1 MDNPLFL
8 VTKGLKAKKKRLS
21 GIGGGGG
28 GISAGDKLISVTSK
42 ATPVSNHSQ
51 ISLEIEEMNTGQ
63 FYQDPNTGA
72 LIGGIEVSDYVAH
85 YNGVNGVART
95 LSGGSAVLSAGN
107 DYQIRPFAYYGGSSG
122 LSPSGTETLTISV
135 IKDTGNNVS
144 AGNINI
150 NGVNIAGGISFN
162 LNAPYR
168 GPFGNQPP
176 FIGNI
181 EILGSASVGELIF
194 KFHIAG
200 GTTDSD
206 ANVINGIAATSDAF
220 YLEIIL
226 T

>member
-21 GIGGGGG
+21 GGGGG
-28 GISAGDKLISVTSK
+28 GISVGDKLISVTSK
-42 ATPVSNHSQ
+42 IAPVSNHSQ
-51 ISLEIEEMNTGQ
+51 VGLEIENMTIGQ

-72 LIGGIEVSDYVAH
+72 LIRGIEVSDYVAH
-85 YNGVNGVART
+85 LNSVGGVAPT
-95 LSGGSAVLSAGN
+95 LSNGSATLSAGN
-107 DYQIRPFAYYGGSSG
+107 DYEIRPFAFYSGSSSI
-122 LSPSGTETLTISV
+122 SPSGTESLTVSV
-135 IKDTGNNVS
+135 IKDTGNNVL
-144 AGNINI
+144 AGNISI
-150 NGVNIAGGISFN
+150 NRLNIAGGISFN

-168 GPFGNQPP
+168 SPFGTNPR
-176 FIGNI
+176 I

-200 GTTDSD
+200 GTTDTD
-206 ANVINGIAATSDAF
+206 ANVIAGTAATSDAF